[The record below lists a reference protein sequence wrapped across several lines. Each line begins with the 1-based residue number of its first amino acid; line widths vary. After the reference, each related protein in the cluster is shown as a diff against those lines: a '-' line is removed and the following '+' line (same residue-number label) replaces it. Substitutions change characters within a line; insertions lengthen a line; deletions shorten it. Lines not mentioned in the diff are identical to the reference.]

1 MNRTKKI
8 TLKHKAKTKK
18 AKPRNG
24 NKPVYVSKAE
34 REARATAEAHGQE
47 AKQASEAEKLA

>member
-18 AKPRNG
+18 AKSHNG
-24 NKPVYVSKAE
+24 NKPVYVSKAD
-34 REARATAEAHGQE
+34 REALSAPAEVV
-47 AKQASEAEKLA
+47 KSVQASQD

>member
-18 AKPRNG
+18 AQPRNG

-34 REARATAEAHGQE
+34 REALAAPEEAV
-47 AKQASEAEKLA
+47 KLVKASQD

>member
-34 REARATAEAHGQE
+34 REAQVAEALEQSDNGSVDVE
-47 AKQASEAEKLA
+47 

>member
-34 REARATAEAHGQE
+34 REVLATPEEAIKSVE
-47 AKQASEAEKLA
+47 ASQD

>member
-34 REARATAEAHGQE
+34 REALAAEAHAQE
-47 AKQASEAEKLA
+47 AKEASETEDLA